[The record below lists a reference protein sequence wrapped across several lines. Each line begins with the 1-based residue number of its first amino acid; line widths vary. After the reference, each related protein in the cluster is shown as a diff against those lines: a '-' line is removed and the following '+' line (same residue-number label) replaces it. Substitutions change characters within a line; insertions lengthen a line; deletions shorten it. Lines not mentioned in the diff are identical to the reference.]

1 MCDKLKKYSVVK
13 LPNLDFLKNMKA
25 ASDEPGNSSHT
36 PLPPPSTLKSRSS
49 LRLPSP
55 LRSGSTSKSQS
66 PSPSHDPLRSG
77 FFSRSGSLSLSRS
90 QSPLRNVE
98 NVQYNDTTAFRKFVI
113 KSITT
118 LLKRTENID
127 IRLKRIEAELGN
139 RKELIESEDEAITLP
154 LNSVEDVEEFETEL
168 KDKQTFNKMIQR
180 LKFCTGK
187 KLMLFWHGKKG
198 KKPLNK
204 LIRLTKL
211 IKKAVQVNCPTSTD
225 TQIESAGGYWLAQAS
240 IRIKRKK

>member
-55 LRSGSTSKSQS
+55 LQ
-66 PSPSHDPLRSG
+66 
-77 FFSRSGSLSLSRS
+77 
-90 QSPLRNVE
+90 

-168 KDKQTFNKMIQR
+168 KDKQTFNKMVMI
-180 LKFCTGK
+180 
-187 KLMLFWHGKKG
+187 
-198 KKPLNK
+198 
-204 LIRLTKL
+204 I
-211 IKKAVQVNCPTSTD
+211 V
-225 TQIESAGGYWLAQAS
+225 
-240 IRIKRKK
+240 

>member
-1 MCDKLKKYSVVK
+1 MLIFKINTIKYAYFSYSIQKICD
-13 LPNLDFLKNMKA
+13 
-25 ASDEPGNSSHT
+25 
-36 PLPPPSTLKSRSS
+36 
-49 LRLPSP
+49 
-55 LRSGSTSKSQS
+55 
-66 PSPSHDPLRSG
+66 
-77 FFSRSGSLSLSRS
+77 
-90 QSPLRNVE
+90 
-98 NVQYNDTTAFRKFVI
+98 

-187 KLMLFWHGKKG
+187 KVNAIVNLILKKLFSNELAAEYSWHGKKG

-211 IKKAVQVNCPTSTD
+211 IKSEYIAPLVNF
-225 TQIESAGGYWLAQAS
+225 
-240 IRIKRKK
+240 

>member
-66 PSPSHDPLRSG
+66 PSP
-77 FFSRSGSLSLSRS
+77 
-90 QSPLRNVE
+90 
-98 NVQYNDTTAFRKFVI
+98 KFVI

-187 KLMLFWHGKKG
+187 KLML
-198 KKPLNK
+198 L
-204 LIRLTKL
+204 
-211 IKKAVQVNCPTSTD
+211 
-225 TQIESAGGYWLAQAS
+225 
-240 IRIKRKK
+240 

>member
-66 PSPSHDPLRSG
+66 PSPFASPLPSRSPLLPPPLSSHDPLRSG

-168 KDKQTFNKMIQR
+168 KDKQTFNKMVMI
-180 LKFCTGK
+180 
-187 KLMLFWHGKKG
+187 
-198 KKPLNK
+198 
-204 LIRLTKL
+204 I
-211 IKKAVQVNCPTSTD
+211 V
-225 TQIESAGGYWLAQAS
+225 
-240 IRIKRKK
+240 